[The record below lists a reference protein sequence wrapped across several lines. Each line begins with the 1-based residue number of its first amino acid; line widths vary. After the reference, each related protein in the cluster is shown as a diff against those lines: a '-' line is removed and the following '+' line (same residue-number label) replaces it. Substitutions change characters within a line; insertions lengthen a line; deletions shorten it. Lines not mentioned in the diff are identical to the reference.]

1 MIESST
7 TVRVNRPAEEVIA
20 FLADGRNE
28 TAWRYDV
35 VASELTRGEPGAA
48 GAVYAQRMRPGR
60 REIEGGLE
68 ILRVEPGEHVEWRS
82 TETRPFAFAGTYAAL
97 PAGDG
102 SEVTIRAELRAA
114 GPLRLA
120 EPLMRGTMRK
130 VGRRY
135 ADGLKAALEARA
147 PAPGA

>member
-7 TVRVNRPAEEVIA
+7 TVHVDRPADEVIA

-68 ILRVEPGEHVEWRS
+68 VLRVEPGERVEWRS
-82 TETRPFAFAGTYAAL
+82 TETRPFAFSGSYAAR
-97 PAGDG
+97 PVEGG
-102 SEVTIRAELRAA
+102 SEVTIHAQLRAA

-120 EPLMRGTMRK
+120 EPLMRRMMRK

-135 ADGLKAALEARA
+135 ADGLKAALERREPPVA
-147 PAPGA
+147 

>member
-1 MIESST
+1 MIASST
-7 TVRVNRPAEEVIA
+7 TVRVDRPAQEVIA

-35 VASELTRGEPGAA
+35 VSSELVRGEPGAA
-48 GAVYAQRMRPGR
+48 GAVYAQRMKPGR

-68 ILRVEPGEHVEWRS
+68 VLHVAPGERVEWRS
-82 TETRPFAFAGTYAAL
+82 TETRPFAFSGSYAAR
-97 PAGDG
+97 PADGG
-102 SEVTIRAELRAA
+102 SEVTILAQLRAA

-120 EPLMRGTMRK
+120 EPLMRGMMRK

-135 ADGLKAALEARA
+135 ADGLKAALEQRS
-147 PAPGA
+147 PAPVA